1 MGVSPLGSG
10 GSDRAGPPELG
21 LSWAQVYQSPL
32 TCCPGESLTLSWGL
46 PSPGKKYNSGSRALL
61 LMASGRGLD
70 SREENLRPGG
80 WPANGGFRIEF
91 PGAET
96 GSRGGGQEL
105 AQG

>member
-1 MGVSPLGSG
+1 MP
-10 GSDRAGPPELG
+10 
-21 LSWAQVYQSPL
+21 
-32 TCCPGESLTLSWGL
+32 
-46 PSPGKKYNSGSRALL
+46 

-80 WPANGGFRIEF
+80 WPVNGRFRIEF

-96 GSRGGGQEL
+96 GSRGGSQEL